1 MDGGAPGGQER
12 EITKANTARM
22 IEKRLVAMGMVPLVN
37 IQGQKTANNAT
48 KIGGIGAS

>member
-12 EITKANTARM
+12 EITKANATRM
-22 IEKRLVAMGMVPLVN
+22 IEEGLVAMGMVPLVN
-37 IQGQKTANNAT
+37 VQGQKAANNAT